1 MTRVAPSGDHPA
13 VELAGGERPRRRPR
27 VEAVGLRPRLAD
39 AGIGGADDDDP
50 GDVRRRDPFDLPRRP
65 AHLERNP
72 IPLAQAPREQR
83 APVRAPVGPP

>member
-1 MTRVAPSGDHPA
+1 VDLVLGPRPRAHELLASRRPPAHDARFLLRRPPA
-13 VELAGGERPRRRPR
+13 VELAGGEQPRQRPR

-65 AHLERNP
+65 AHL
-72 IPLAQAPREQR
+72 
-83 APVRAPVGPP
+83 